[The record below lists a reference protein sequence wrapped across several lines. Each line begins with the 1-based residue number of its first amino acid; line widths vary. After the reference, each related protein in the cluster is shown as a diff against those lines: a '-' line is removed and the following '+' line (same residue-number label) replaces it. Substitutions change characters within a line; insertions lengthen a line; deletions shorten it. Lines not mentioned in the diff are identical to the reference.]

1 MQETQSHPRDIRP
14 TDLVDTGPR
23 GSIDPGR
30 LGIYDAPVDVPAH
43 LASQLAKIHELRAE
57 AECLRAERDRLLE
70 RQRQVAELLRSPNP
84 DKIVHDLRN
93 VLNEL
98 QLYKM
103 LADTQG

>member
-1 MQETQSHPRDIRP
+1 MQQTQPHSQNEPLDLPSPGAIRP
-14 TDLVDTGPR
+14 GL
-23 GSIDPGR
+23 

-43 LASQLAKIHELRAE
+43 LAAQAAQLNELRAE
-57 AECLRAERDRLLE
+57 AECLRAERDRLLDQ
-70 RQRQVAELLRSPNP
+70 QRRVAELLKSPHP

-103 LADTQG
+103 LAETQG

>member
-1 MQETQSHPRDIRP
+1 MQTQSHPRDGRP
-14 TDLVDTGPR
+14 TDLIETGPH

-30 LGIYDAPVDVPAH
+30 LGLYDAPVDVPAH
-43 LASQLAKIHELRAE
+43 LAAQLAKVQELRAE
-57 AECLRAERDRLLE
+57 ADCLRAERDRLLE
-70 RQRQVAELLRSPNP
+70 RQRQVAELLRTANP